1 MQNHYNLV
9 YREEEREML
18 PLCAAEGIGVI
29 PWSPL
34 ARGMLAGNRR
44 ADTVRARS
52 DQFSKDMYKTPDD
65 DKVVDKV
72 IELAGAR
79 GVPPAQVALA
89 WLLHKPVV
97 TAPIVGASN
106 PLTGWRDGAGGAR
119 RGVCDSDGAGAG
131 AARARGGGAR
141 AYDAASGMSAEERL
155 ALADTAPT
163 MPPPRA
169 RVEPAPRHKVPTVVQ
184 KP

>member
-1 MQNHYNLV
+1 
-9 YREEEREML
+9 ML
-18 PLCAAEGIGVI
+18 PLC
-29 PWSPL
+29 
-34 ARGMLAGNRR
+34 AGNRR

-97 TAPIVGASN
+97 TAPIVGASK
-106 PLTGWRDGAGGAR
+106 PQHLDDAI
-119 RGVCDSDGAGAG
+119 
-131 AARARGGGAR
+131 AA
-141 AYDAASGMSAEERL
+141 L
-155 ALADTAPT
+155 ALKLTEDEIKALEQPYAAHP
-163 MPPPRA
+163 
-169 RVEPAPRHKVPTVVQ
+169 VLGHS
-184 KP
+184 